1 MNLIICATPLHI
13 LIAERIIEQNPKEDY
28 FILTYLNTDNPK
40 TLYYHEQLK
49 KKNAEEVLLS
59 LNLTRKEELMP
70 TLIY

>member
-40 TLYYHEQLK
+40 TLYY
-49 KKNAEEVLLS
+49 EEDLLS
-59 LNLTRKEELMP
+59 SNLIRKELSM
-70 TLIY
+70 LILISLSYCL